1 MDILAIF
8 QDLQR
13 ILLSEIEKNI
23 KARDDAQNEANSHG
37 GAKVSRYDTFK
48 EEAQYLVDGYKKKII
63 DLEHDLSILKGF
75 LSNFSFKDNSCV
87 RLGNFVKTED
97 EKGNNR
103 FYLYSPSAGGQKINF
118 GNNIII
124 VITPSSPFGKV
135 LLGKKVNE
143 EINLGIKQ
151 KIILIQ

>member
-1 MDILAIF
+1 
-8 QDLQR
+8 
-13 ILLSEIEKNI
+13 
-23 KARDDAQNEANSHG
+23 
-37 GAKVSRYDTFK
+37 
-48 EEAQYLVDGYKKKII
+48 
-63 DLEHDLSILKGF
+63 
-75 LSNFSFKDNSCV
+75 
-87 RLGNFVKTED
+87 LGNFVTTED

-118 GNNIII
+118 NDNTII